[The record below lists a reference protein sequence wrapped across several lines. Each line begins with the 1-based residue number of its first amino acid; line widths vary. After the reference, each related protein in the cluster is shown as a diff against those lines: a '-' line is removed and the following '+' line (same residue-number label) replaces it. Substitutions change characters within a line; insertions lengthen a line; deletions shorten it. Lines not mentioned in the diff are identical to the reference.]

1 MRHMWRGDTAARF
14 LRALVL
20 VGIVVGVTAAAVGA
34 VGAVSAWRAESR
46 RDSVARL
53 IAAAR
58 SMSTRERT
66 LLQTAAGAPSSANRR
81 AAASRFATVAGA
93 ETHRLGRAASLAP
106 RAAAAEL
113 FDAETQQARAVGLV
127 SRALT
132 ADTPAAVRS
141 QLLTRAQRLLRT
153 VDARLAA
160 AQLALPTRAWPRT
173 FIELLESIALA
184 FVLVIGAWRLVQI
197 ARGLAGLRLAI
208 ENRREVERLHDAAH
222 TDSLTGLGNH
232 RTFYDHLAREIKRR
246 AKTGSTFSLL
256 AIDLDGLKRVNDER
270 GHLAGDEFIKSV
282 ARAVRMEVERAGSL
296 YRTGGDEFMVLLP
309 NRRAWSALTLAQ
321 NIQRAA
327 TDATGQRA
335 LSIGITESV
344 NTESARVLIH
354 QADVALYEAKR
365 NMLLAVIYRPGL
377 ETIGDAPGGSV
388 APTAN
393 QRALAAALAHA
404 IDAKDS
410 GERNHCET
418 VAELSVGIGARVGIP
433 AASLE
438 RVRLAGLV
446 HDVGKIGLPDVIL
459 QKPAA
464 LESGE
469 RAELEQHVTI
479 GHAILLAAD
488 LDTEAEWVLHHH
500 ERYDGAGYPAGLA
513 GEEISLASRV
523 LAVAD
528 AYETMTGGRPYRTRL
543 SVEAALAELREHSGA
558 QFDPQCVEALAE
570 LLGHAPPPP
579 APAFPPAYSSSGSRL
594 T

>member
-1 MRHMWRGDTAARF
+1 MRVLRTLVILGILAGAA
-14 LRALVL
+14 
-20 VGIVVGVTAAAVGA
+20 GA
-34 VGAVSAWRAESR
+34 VIGAAGAVSAWRQDVK

-53 IAAAR
+53 IADGR
-58 SMSTRERT
+58 FVSSRERAVLASVQT
-66 LLQTAAGAPSSANRR
+66 LPTSAERR
-81 AAASRFATVAGA
+81 AAAASFAPLASGQTR
-93 ETHRLGRAASLAP
+93 RL
-106 RAAAAEL
+106 
-113 FDAETQQARAVGLV
+113 DRAVGLA
-127 SRALT
+127 SGE
-132 ADTPAAVRS
+132 PAARLIGAETQHARAVALVSHAFAEGTPPSTRV
-141 QLLTRAQRLLRT
+141 QLLTQARTLLKSSDGSMRA
-153 VDARLAA
+153 ARSL
-160 AQLALPTRAWPRT
+160 LPTRPWPSS
-173 FIELLESIALA
+173 FLELLEVIALA
-184 FVLVIGAWRLVQI
+184 LVLAIGIWRLVQV
-197 ARGLAGLRLAI
+197 ARGLAGLRYAI
-208 ENRREVERLHDAAH
+208 ENRREVERLQDAAH

-232 RTFYDHLAREIKRR
+232 RMFYDHLAREIKRR
-246 AKTGSTFSLL
+246 SRTGSTFSLL

-270 GHLAGDEFIKSV
+270 GHLAGDEFIKTV
-282 ARAVRMEVERAGSL
+282 ARAVRMEVERMGSL

-309 NRRAWSALTLAQ
+309 NRRAWSALTIAQ

-327 TDATGQRA
+327 TDATGGRA
-335 LSIGITESV
+335 LSVGITESA

-377 ETIGDAPGGSV
+377 ERVGGATDSAAPS
-388 APTAN
+388 AN

-438 RVRLAGLV
+438 RLRLAGLV

-459 QKPAA
+459 QKPGA
-464 LESGE
+464 LDSDE
-469 RAELEQHVTI
+469 RVELEQHVTI

-500 ERYDGAGYPAGLA
+500 ERHDGTGYPAGLA
-513 GEEISLASRV
+513 GEEIPLASRV

-528 AYETMTGGRPYRTRL
+528 AFETMTGGRPYRTRL
-543 SVEAALAELREHSGA
+543 TVEAALAELQEHSGG
-558 QFDPQCVEALAE
+558 QFDPDCVEAIAD
-570 LLGHAPPPP
+570 LLGQAGTPMQS
-579 APAFPPAYSSSGSRL
+579 YSSSGSRL

>member
-1 MRHMWRGDTAARF
+1 VRF
-14 LRALVL
+14 LRALVI
-20 VGIVVGVTAAAVGA
+20 VGILAGVAGA
-34 VGAVSAWRAESR
+34 VMGAAGAVSAWRQDGRFDA
-46 RDSVARL
+46 VAHV
-53 IAAAR
+53 IGDAR
-58 SMSTRERT
+58 FAGSQERA
-66 LLQTAAGAPSSANRR
+66 LLQNVETLPTSARRR
-81 AAASRFATVAGA
+81 AAAAGFAPIAAVQTQRLDHAVRIAPSGVDTRLFEA
-93 ETHRLGRAASLAP
+93 EMQH
-106 RAAAAEL
+106 
-113 FDAETQQARAVGLV
+113 ARAVSLV
-127 SRALT
+127 SRALAPGT
-132 ADTPAAVRS
+132 SPAARL
-141 QLLTRAQRLLRT
+141 QLLTEARRGLRT
-153 VDARLAA
+153 VDARLRSAREV
-160 AQLALPTRAWPRT
+160 LPTRPWPRN
-173 FIELLESIALA
+173 FLELLESIALA
-184 FVLVIGAWRLVQI
+184 LVLAIGAWRLVQI

-282 ARAVRMEVERAGSL
+282 ARVVRMEVDRIGSL

-335 LSIGITESV
+335 LSIGITESSS
-344 NTESARVLIH
+344 TESARVLIH

-377 ETIGDAPGGSV
+377 EAAGDALSDSA

-418 VAELSVGIGARVGIP
+418 VAELCVGIGARVGIP

-438 RVRLAGLV
+438 RLRLAGLV

-459 QKPAA
+459 QKPGA
-464 LESGE
+464 LDSDE
-469 RAELEQHVTI
+469 RVELEQHVTI
-479 GHAILLAAD
+479 GHAILLAAN

-500 ERYDGAGYPAGLA
+500 ERYDGTGYPAGLA
-513 GEEISLASRV
+513 GEEIPLASRV

-528 AYETMTGGRPYRTRL
+528 AFETMTGGRPYRTRL
-543 SVEAALAELREHSGA
+543 SVEAALAELQEHSGG
-558 QFDPQCVEALAE
+558 QFDPDCVEAIAD
-570 LLGHAPPPP
+570 LLGQAEAPVQS
-579 APAFPPAYSSSGSRL
+579 YSSSSGSRL
-594 T
+594 M

>member
-1 MRHMWRGDTAARF
+1 MRHMRRGENNARF
-14 LRALVL
+14 LRALVIA
-20 VGIVVGVTAAAVGA
+20 GILAGVAGAVFGA
-34 VGAVSAWRAESR
+34 VGAVSGWRQDAR
-46 RDSVARL
+46 RDTVAQLIADARFAVAREQ
-53 IAAAR
+53 AV
-58 SMSTRERT
+58 
-66 LLQTAAGAPSSANRR
+66 LQDVPTSRKRR
-81 AAASRFATVAGA
+81 AAAARFTPTAAAQTRRLDQAVRIAPDGVDVRLLGA
-93 ETHRLGRAASLAP
+93 ETAHV
-106 RAAAAEL
+106 
-113 FDAETQQARAVGLV
+113 QAVSLV
-127 SRALT
+127 SRAFAPGT
-132 ADTPAAVRS
+132 SATRRH
-141 QLLTRAQRLLRT
+141 QLLAGARGDLRT
-153 VDARLAA
+153 VDARLRSAREV
-160 AQLALPTRAWPRT
+160 LPTRPWPRG
-173 FIELLESIALA
+173 FVELLESIALA
-184 FVLVIGAWRLVQI
+184 LVLAIGTWRLVQI

-208 ENRREVERLHDAAH
+208 ENPREVERLHDAAH

-270 GHLAGDEFIKSV
+270 GHLAGDEFIKTV
-282 ARAVRMEVERAGSL
+282 ARVVRMEVDRMGSL

-335 LSIGITESV
+335 LSIGITESA

-377 ETIGDAPGGSV
+377 ETVGESPADSAS
-388 APTAN
+388 PTAN

-418 VAELSVGIGARVGIP
+418 VAELAVGIGARVGIP
-433 AASLE
+433 ATSLE
-438 RVRLAGLV
+438 RLRLAGLV

-459 QKPAA
+459 QKPSA
-464 LESGE
+464 LETGE
-469 RAELEQHVTI
+469 RVEVEQHVTI

-513 GEEISLASRV
+513 GEEIPLASRV

-528 AYETMTGGRPYRTRL
+528 AFETMTGGRPYRTRL
-543 SVEAALAELREHSGA
+543 TVEAALAELQEHSGG
-558 QFDPQCVEALAE
+558 QFDPDCVNAIAE
-570 LLGHAPPPP
+570 LLGPTAPPPP
-579 APAFPPAYSSSGSRL
+579 VPAEPYSSSSGSL
-594 T
+594 FT

>member
-1 MRHMWRGDTAARF
+1 MWRGETKVRVLRTLVILGILAGAA
-14 LRALVL
+14 
-20 VGIVVGVTAAAVGA
+20 GAVIGA
-34 VGAVSAWRAESR
+34 VGAVSAWRQDVK

-53 IAAAR
+53 IADAR
-58 SMSTRERT
+58 FVSTRERGVLASVET
-66 LLQTAAGAPSSANRR
+66 LPTLAERR
-81 AAASRFATVAGA
+81 AAAASFAPLAAGQ
-93 ETHRLGRAASLAP
+93 TRRID
-106 RAAAAEL
+106 RAAALASGDSAGRL
-113 FDAETQQARAVGLV
+113 IDAETQHARAVAIV
-127 SRALT
+127 SRAF
-132 ADTPAAVRS
+132 AVGTPPATRLRLLEQAGTLVRS
-141 QLLTRAQRLLRT
+141 SDANLRT
-153 VDARLAA
+153 ARSI
-160 AQLALPTRAWPRT
+160 LPTRPWPNS
-173 FIELLESIALA
+173 FLELLEASALA
-184 FVLVIGAWRLVQI
+184 LVVALGLWRLVQI
-197 ARGLAGLRLAI
+197 ARGLAGLRYAI
-208 ENRREVERLHDAAH
+208 ENRREVERLQDAAH

-232 RTFYDHLAREIKRR
+232 RMFYDHLAREIKRR
-246 AKTGSTFSLL
+246 SRTGSTFSLL

-270 GHLAGDEFIKSV
+270 GHLAGDEFIKTV
-282 ARAVRMEVERAGSL
+282 ARAVRMEVERMGSL

-309 NRRAWSALTLAQ
+309 NRRAWSALTIAQ

-327 TDATGQRA
+327 TDATGGRA
-335 LSIGITESV
+335 LSVGITESA
-344 NTESARVLIH
+344 NTESARLLIH

-377 ETIGDAPGGSV
+377 ERVGDGATDSA

-438 RVRLAGLV
+438 RLRLAGLV

-459 QKPAA
+459 QKPGA
-464 LESGE
+464 LELDE
-469 RAELEQHVTI
+469 RVELEQHVTI

-500 ERYDGAGYPAGLA
+500 ERYDGTGYPAGLA
-513 GEEISLASRV
+513 GEEIPLASRV

-528 AYETMTGGRPYRTRL
+528 AFETMTGGRPYRTRL
-543 SVEAALAELREHSGA
+543 SVEAALAELQEHSGG
-558 QFDPQCVEALAE
+558 QFDPDCVTAIAD
-570 LLGHAPPPP
+570 LLGQSGTGA
-579 APAFPPAYSSSGSRL
+579 AQAYSSSGSLL